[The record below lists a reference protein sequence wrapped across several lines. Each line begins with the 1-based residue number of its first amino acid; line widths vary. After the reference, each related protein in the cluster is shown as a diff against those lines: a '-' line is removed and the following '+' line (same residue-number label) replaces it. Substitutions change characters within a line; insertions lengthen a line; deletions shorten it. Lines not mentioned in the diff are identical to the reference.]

1 MCGRSV
7 CAVVYCVCYGTCV
20 CVCVYVYYRTC
31 IYICVPWYSRCVMWM
46 CGIPKTNIL
55 NSYFSVLI
63 SITFTL
69 QNLTNEAS
77 KVGVNKFIL

>member
-1 MCGRSV
+1 MVRV
-7 CAVVYCVCYGTCV
+7 CVY
-20 CVCVYVYYRTC
+20 VCVYVYYGTC
-31 IYICVPWYSRCVMWM
+31 IYIYVPWYSRCVMWM